1 MIRERQGMAYLFAG
15 VLLLLAAALVA
26 RLVAEWR
33 RYAGG
38 KSVITRRQMML
49 RVVSAADMLLLVVL
63 LGAGTRLRFSSVE
76 VAVAYWALCLVLA
89 VAAMVLAG
97 WDLRLLRRS
106 LRRRRAESYRRL
118 SSYIRILERSRD
130 GGEPRA

>member
-1 MIRERQGMAYLFAG
+1 
-15 VLLLLAAALVA
+15 
-26 RLVAEWR
+26 
-33 RYAGG
+33 
-38 KSVITRRQMML
+38 ML

>member
-1 MIRERQGMAYLFAG
+1 
-15 VLLLLAAALVA
+15 
-26 RLVAEWR
+26 
-33 RYAGG
+33 
-38 KSVITRRQMML
+38 MML
-49 RVVSAADMLLLVVL
+49 RVVSAADMVLLVVL
-63 LGAGTRLRFSSVE
+63 LGAGARLRFSSVE